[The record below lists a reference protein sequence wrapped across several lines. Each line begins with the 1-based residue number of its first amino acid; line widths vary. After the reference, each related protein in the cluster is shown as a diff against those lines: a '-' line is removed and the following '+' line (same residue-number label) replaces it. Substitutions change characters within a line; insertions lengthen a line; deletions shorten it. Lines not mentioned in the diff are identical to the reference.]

1 MRRAGNGV
9 VTAPALGVASLAF
22 VLGFAGLVVA
32 AEGDQPSPPPAPSP
46 PPRLAIYGDVRLRA
60 ESDWDSRQSDGMERA
75 DRDRLRVRARIGFNY
90 AYDEHISF
98 GARLRTG
105 NPQDQQSPHQ
115 TLGDEFET
123 KGVNFDRAFVK
134 GTWSHGWV
142 WGGKNVSPFWAQNE
156 LFWDE
161 DVTPEGVAA
170 GGVFKL
176 GESAVRLKPTAGYF
190 IIEGS
195 GSSNSFG
202 DKSHM
207 AAAQVAL
214 EAPLS
219 RVDLSGAVGYYAF
232 SDNPATTDIALAD
245 MDYAIWVAGARAVFK
260 TARPLS
266 IGVDYMRNVE
276 DYAPTLFNEDQ
287 DTGYVFQINL
297 GQLKQR
303 KDWLVGY
310 YYAHI
315 EKFAVVARLAQDD
328 WLRWGSASDTRS
340 SNFEGHELRLAYAF
354 GPSWNVMLR
363 LYDVEGIELESPT
376 AVALEDGRRAR
387 LDFNI
392 AF

>member
-1 MRRAGNGV
+1 MA
-9 VTAPALGVASLAF
+9 AASLA
-22 VLGFAGLVVA
+22 VLLGFAGLVVA
-32 AEGDQPSPPPAPSP
+32 AEGDQPAPPPPPQP
-46 PPRLAIYGDVRLRA
+46 PPKLKIYGDVRLRA
-60 ESDWDSRQSDGMERA
+60 ESDWDSLQSDGTERA
-75 DRDRLRVRARIGFNY
+75 DRDRLRVRGRIGFNY

-123 KGVNFDRAFVK
+123 KGVNFDRAFVQ
-134 GTWSHGWV
+134 GTWKSGWV
-142 WGGKNVSPFWAQNE
+142 WGGKNVFPFWTQNE

-161 DVTPEGVAA
+161 DVTPEGVA
-170 GGVFKL
+170 GGLIFKL
-176 GESAVRLKPTAGYF
+176 GESAVRLKPAAAYF
-190 IIEGS
+190 FMENS
-195 GSSNSFG
+195 GSNNTWS
-202 DKSHM
+202 DK
-207 AAAQVAL
+207 AYVTAAQLAL

-219 RVDLSGAVGYYAF
+219 KVDFSGAVGFYSF
-232 SDNPATTDIALAD
+232 NDNPAPPDIALAD

-260 TARPLS
+260 TARPLG

-276 DYAPTLFNEDQ
+276 DYAPTVFNGDQ
-287 DTGYVFQINL
+287 DTGYVFQVSL

-303 KDWLVGY
+303 KDWLIGY

-328 WLRWGSASDTRS
+328 WLRWGSAIPPDTRS
-340 SNFEGHELRLAYAF
+340 SNFEGHEFRIAYAF
-354 GPSWNVMLR
+354 GTSWNVMLR
-363 LYDVEGIELESPT
+363 VYDVEGIELESPT
-376 AVALEDGRRAR
+376 AVTLEDGMRAR

>member
-1 MRRAGNGV
+1 MRRARIGV
-9 VTAPALGVASLAF
+9 VTSPVFRVASLALGF
-22 VLGFAGLVVA
+22 GFAGLVVA
-32 AEGDQPSPPPAPSP
+32 AEGDQPAPAPAPPPP
-46 PPRLAIYGDVRLRA
+46 PKLKIYGDVRLRA
-60 ESDWDSRQSDGMERA
+60 ESDWDSLQSDGTERV

-105 NPQDQQSPHQ
+105 NPLDQQSPHQ

-123 KGVNFDRAFVK
+123 KGVNFDRAFLQ
-134 GTWSHGWV
+134 GTWKSGWV
-142 WGGKNVSPFWAQNE
+142 WGGKNVFPFWTQNE

-161 DVTPEGVAA
+161 DVTPEGVA
-170 GGVFKL
+170 GGLVFKL
-176 GESAVRLKPTAGYF
+176 GDSAVRLKSTAGYF
-190 IIEGS
+190 LMEGS
-195 GSSNSFG
+195 GSSNSIG
-202 DKSHM
+202 DKSHV

-219 RVDLSGAVGYYAF
+219 KIDLSGAVGYYSF
-232 SDNPATTDIALAD
+232 SDNTATTDVALAD
-245 MDYAIWVAGARAVFK
+245 MDYAIWVAGARAIFK
-260 TARPLS
+260 TAKPWS
-266 IGVDYMRNVE
+266 VGVDYMRNVE
-276 DYAPTLFNEDQ
+276 NYASTLFNEDQ
-287 DTGYVFQINL
+287 DTGYVFQVNL

-310 YYAHI
+310 YYSHI

-328 WLRWGSASDTRS
+328 WLRWGSTTDTRS
-340 SNFEGHELRLAYAF
+340 SNFEGHEFRLAYAF

-363 LYDVEGIELESPT
+363 VYDVEGIELESPT
-376 AVALEDGRRAR
+376 AVTLETGKRAR